1 VKYTVTDHAAMC
13 QAGFWGVPGTSGDG
27 HVEAT
32 QGDTS
37 GNPSEIGMTTN
48 LSVAGTRQGTRRF
61 YVGMAIAVLITVFL
75 GFSRTYFLKGYYGT
89 PELSLLLHIHGL
101 VFTSWVLLF
110 LAQTTLV
117 ATGRTDL
124 HRKLGVGGA
133 VLGALLLIVG
143 TTVAILR
150 VKGGRPSP
158 IPGVPPLS
166 FLAVPLFDMV
176 VFAILISAGLAQ
188 RHRPETHKRLMTLAT
203 IALTSAPIAR
213 FAAVR
218 QVGPP
223 AFFGLTDLFIVAML
237 VYDLATRRR
246 VHPATIWGGLV
257 IVASQPLRLMISG
270 TPAWLAF
277 AGWLTS
283 W

>member
-1 VKYTVTDHAAMC
+1 
-13 QAGFWGVPGTSGDG
+13 
-27 HVEAT
+27 
-32 QGDTS
+32 
-37 GNPSEIGMTTN
+37 MTAN

-61 YVGMAIAVLITVFL
+61 YVGVAIAVLITVFL
-75 GFSRTYFLKGYYGT
+75 GFSRSYFLKAYFGT
-89 PELSLLLHIHGL
+89 PELSLLVHIHGL

-117 ATGRTDL
+117 AAGRTDL

-133 VLGALLLIVG
+133 VLAALLLIIG
-143 TTVAILR
+143 TTTAILR
-150 VKGGRPSP
+150 VQGGRPAP

-176 VFAILISAGLAQ
+176 VFVILIGAGLVL
-188 RHRPETHKRLMTLAT
+188 RNRPDTHKRLMTLAT
-203 IALTSAPIAR
+203 IALMSAPIAR
-213 FAAVR
+213 IPGVLRA
-218 QVGPP
+218 GPP
-223 AFFGLTDLFIVAML
+223 GFFGLTDLFIVAML
-237 VYDLATRRR
+237 VYDFATRGK

-283 W
+283 

>member
-1 VKYTVTDHAAMC
+1 
-13 QAGFWGVPGTSGDG
+13 
-27 HVEAT
+27 
-32 QGDTS
+32 
-37 GNPSEIGMTTN
+37 MTTN

-61 YVGMAIAVLITVFL
+61 YVGVAIAVLITVFL
-75 GFSRTYFLKGYYGT
+75 GFSRSYFLKGYFGT
-89 PELSLLLHIHGL
+89 PELSLYVHIHGL

-117 ATGRTDL
+117 ATGRTDM

-133 VLGALLLIVG
+133 VLAALLLIVG
-143 TTVAILR
+143 TTTAVLR
-150 VKGGRPSP
+150 VKGGGSSP

-176 VFAILISAGLAQ
+176 VFAILISAGLML
-188 RHRPETHKRLMTLAT
+188 RNRPDTHKRLMTLAT
-203 IALTSAPIAR
+203 IALMSAPIAR
-213 FAAVR
+213 IPGVLRA
-218 QVGPP
+218 GPP
-223 AFFGLTDLFIVAML
+223 GFFGLTDLFIVAML
-237 VYDLATRRR
+237 VYDLATRRK

>member
-1 VKYTVTDHAAMC
+1 
-13 QAGFWGVPGTSGDG
+13 
-27 HVEAT
+27 
-32 QGDTS
+32 
-37 GNPSEIGMTTN
+37 MTAN
-48 LSVAGTRQGTRRF
+48 ISVAGTRKGTRRF
-61 YVGMAIAVLITVFL
+61 YVGVAIAVLITVFL
-75 GFSRTYFLKGYYGT
+75 GFSRSYFLKAYYGT
-89 PELSLLLHIHGL
+89 PELSWYVHIHGL

-117 ATGRTDL
+117 ATDRTDL

-133 VLGALLLIVG
+133 VLAALLLIMG
-143 TTVAILR
+143 TTTAILR
-150 VKGGRPSP
+150 VKGGGSSP

-176 VFAILISAGLAQ
+176 VFAMLIGAGLVL
-188 RHRPETHKRLMTLAT
+188 RNRPDTHKRLMTLGT

-213 FAAVR
+213 LAFVR
-218 QVGPP
+218 PLGPP

-237 VYDLATRRR
+237 VYDLATRRK

-257 IVASQPLRLMISG
+257 ILASQPLRLMISG

-283 W
+283 